1 MGGSSRNPT
10 TIGTNVNNLLAL
22 DEIRIPEGSH
32 LPETHPQDYVW
43 SQGLVEAMVV
53 ALSFWAREPHST
65 PRLRVMTPAQWKEH
79 INSNHEVYKKE
90 CATCVTSRGTGAQHR
105 RVHHPEAYVLTA
117 DVAGPIAKGLDPT
130 SKGTMGKNLVP
141 KDYLK
146 LYTGRDTPEKHGEE
160 EEPGTTQDAEDGF
173 EDLFENKP
181 VEAEEADAEEVEV
194 HRVPEVLNKDLAELP
209 SDVEEYEPSLPEE
222 DAVSKE
228 EEETEPAELLAMI
241 DGGIAMKGIE
251 ALLGD
256 MNVSVEE
263 KVIASDS
270 TAALSITGGIQ
281 VDQDAA
287 GFLMIMLML
296 LGMMLIW
303 EGIRWLAIEIC
314 NEWTPGAN
322 ARSSQQ
328 GTMGQ
333 AAVEVERR
341 LDQEEP
347 AVAAPAFVPAARRQ
361 DDQPSGSA
369 SLPLSSRAPVDGRF
383 SRRQAITL
391 AFPSLPD
398 YLVDSCRQLSVG
410 SLTPQQRANRAWL
423 AGCWARAVL
432 DGQVDKPDP
441 SEPLDVSSRYDCV
454 LRAEGLP
461 SPVVCGS
468 LSAFRRVVG
477 PVLGRS
483 VTHGFPFHL
492 GVQSVMDFAQL
503 VAYESGPLEVLEFSW
518 PPAAEDQEER
528 DLGQQPAEG
537 NWIAA
542 QDQER
547 LSALVVDMADHMA
560 EQLAPADLS
569 AEELVCFRQREPM
582 LFPLASEVLK
592 QSKEWLLGTGNLPE
606 DRSGYHTAASA
617 TEAPAPRPKPPKPKR
632 PTVQQLAAQQ
642 AQMMQLMTSVV
653 ERLDGLQAPVS
664 PAPGPPGPTAS
675 APPAA
680 VNTAILQKPLAS
692 VLPRPQLPLAFWHKP
707 SALHLLPVLSLP
719 RLLLKWTW
727 KRRLQE
733 ELASRSGAFADKIR
747 ANMGRRMDPTHL
759 MAEEQIS
766 FMRYLERHGAFSA
779 QPLLGL
785 LAWQTAQAL
794 DLLAAGSEAGARDT
808 LSLIL
813 LMMEQTAL
821 DGGNSSLSWLLTLQ
835 AEPPQSL
842 FQVPASVPGAQ
853 LPVFSALA
861 EQKWVTTALAYA
873 KELDTI
879 SVRRS
884 EAQAK
889 GPGVPKTPSKPAPPP
904 PAPPGPGDLTKKQ
917 QRAVGKAVFLGWC
930 PWTLDYLY
938 LRSLSGLPFAA
949 GSSLREEG
957 EFTFES
963 WIAALPRLLKRGKTQ
978 LSGFLVSTLNLRKGT
993 SPDPSAALYPLP
1005 LLHEGVFHQ
1014 RSCRNASDRRALA
1027 VRRCV
1032 PLNPAQA
1039 KAYRRIELSEV
1050 VSFVERCGLTPG
1062 AYPGDGAL
1070 PEEVLHFAGLEAPHP
1085 TFAKEKPDHLIG
1097 ICKLWDASSL
1107 LGFVPGPL
1115 PDKQLTRLFGAYKA
1129 PGKLRQ
1135 IGDRRGQNASEAHLC
1150 GPSRFLPSGP
1160 LLCRVHVP
1168 AGCSLVGSVT
1178 DRRDFYT
1185 QAMISEERSWT
1196 NAVGPALPLRSLL
1209 DTVAGQALLAS
1220 GWSAGLRARA
1230 SCLPPSRAS
1239 LLVGSETI
1247 VHPTFRSLL
1256 QGDAGGVEYAT
1267 GGHQGLIIDD
1277 FFCLSVEAGDFVPG
1291 SPSSSLDALS
1301 LAKLAYESE
1310 EVAGATYLGFP
1321 TQKRLSLAAASV
1333 RAAECPCISEELVSC
1348 LTGSWVSALMYRV
1361 AGELQ
1366 LLSVLA
1372 PVILTNLSAAPSPRV
1387 YASVS
1392 VSQGALS
1399 ENLGRL
1405 GFYAGPVIDPTR
1417 SRHFRHT
1424 APRLL
1429 EWILFLLS
1437 EKRPPLRSAACPEGF
1452 DATEPRTR
1460 EGNKLALAHLC
1471 LLRAA
1476 LRCAAGLQ
1484 VSEAVLAAGPPGTAK
1499 MRVLSRGLQF
1509 GFGDKPAG
1517 ETVCR
1522 EGFAG
1527 LLAKAFAGA
1536 ISEPRPAEPDH
1547 KRGLEN
1553 LAVNDLLLT
1562 APWKTEACWRWRRN
1576 EHINCREAK
1585 AAQRV
1590 VSHAAAA
1597 EGDSKVS
1604 LLLDSSVAR
1613 GAIGKGRSPSKALRP
1628 ILLRTGAVA
1637 IAGGVH
1643 LGLHHAPT
1651 RLNVADD
1658 PTRDAEL
1665 RLPGGSSLVCD
1676 QDPDVVEE
1684 LCNFAGLRQAGFA
1697 CLSSSPVRTSTRAW
1711 AFREKGPSDRGT
1723 SRTKLNRASLLDRF
1737 SDWLGENGFE
1747 REAFMQWP
1755 AETLAK
1761 TLEQFGRELFEAGRP
1776 YWHYAETINA
1786 ISARRPA
1793 VRRTLQGAWDLAFS
1807 WLALEPYTH
1816 HVAMPAVILLALL
1829 SVCLT
1834 WGWRAEAGIFALAWG
1849 ALLRIGEATGAVRS
1863 SLVLPRDTLWS
1874 QAFILLK
1881 IDEPKTRLRTA
1892 RHQAAKVEAQDLV
1905 QLIDLAF
1912 AHLPAYSK
1920 LWPLSA
1926 QTLRKRLDSA
1936 LEALQ
1941 ATEDA
1946 ELVRRRGTQESLLV
1960 DSGSDSHERVV
1971 QTLELR
1977 ERCHWRWRQ

>member
-1 MGGSSRNPT
+1 
-10 TIGTNVNNLLAL
+10 
-22 DEIRIPEGSH
+22 
-32 LPETHPQDYVW
+32 
-43 SQGLVEAMVV
+43 
-53 ALSFWAREPHST
+53 
-65 PRLRVMTPAQWKEH
+65 
-79 INSNHEVYKKE
+79 
-90 CATCVTSRGTGAQHR
+90 
-105 RVHHPEAYVLTA
+105 
-117 DVAGPIAKGLDPT
+117 
-130 SKGTMGKNLVP
+130 
-141 KDYLK
+141 
-146 LYTGRDTPEKHGEE
+146 
-160 EEPGTTQDAEDGF
+160 
-173 EDLFENKP
+173 
-181 VEAEEADAEEVEV
+181 
-194 HRVPEVLNKDLAELP
+194 
-209 SDVEEYEPSLPEE
+209 
-222 DAVSKE
+222 
-228 EEETEPAELLAMI
+228 
-241 DGGIAMKGIE
+241 
-251 ALLGD
+251 
-256 MNVSVEE
+256 
-263 KVIASDS
+263 
-270 TAALSITGGIQ
+270 
-281 VDQDAA
+281 
-287 GFLMIMLML
+287 
-296 LGMMLIW
+296 
-303 EGIRWLAIEIC
+303 
-314 NEWTPGAN
+314 
-322 ARSSQQ
+322 
-328 GTMGQ
+328 
-333 AAVEVERR
+333 
-341 LDQEEP
+341 
-347 AVAAPAFVPAARRQ
+347 
-361 DDQPSGSA
+361 
-369 SLPLSSRAPVDGRF
+369 
-383 SRRQAITL
+383 
-391 AFPSLPD
+391 
-398 YLVDSCRQLSVG
+398 
-410 SLTPQQRANRAWL
+410 
-423 AGCWARAVL
+423 
-432 DGQVDKPDP
+432 
-441 SEPLDVSSRYDCV
+441 
-454 LRAEGLP
+454 
-461 SPVVCGS
+461 
-468 LSAFRRVVG
+468 
-477 PVLGRS
+477 
-483 VTHGFPFHL
+483 
-492 GVQSVMDFAQL
+492 VMDFAQL
-503 VAYESGPLEVLEFSW
+503 VAYESGSLEVLEFSW
-518 PPAAEDQEER
+518 PPAAEDQAPSLCSAYVIMKRPTGFLLCIPEGFLSQEER
-528 DLGQQPAEG
+528 DLGQQPAEDSGIGPSTVVSASPLLLTAEG

-547 LSALVVDMADHMA
+547 LSALVVDMSDHMV

-569 AEELVCFRQREPM
+569 AEELVCFRQGEPM

-592 QSKEWLLGTGNLPE
+592 QSKEWLLGTGNLP
-606 DRSGYHTAASA
+606 DNRSGYQTAASA
-617 TEAPAPRPKPPKPKR
+617 TQAPAPRPKPPKPKR

-664 PAPGPPGPTAS
+664 PAPGPPGLAAT

-692 VLPRPQLPLAFWHKP
+692 VLRQASAAPRVLAQAIGPPPPTRAQPPAAPAQVDLEETALVALVGQLASGSGDPLLEATGQAASVKG
-707 SALHLLPVLSLP
+707 AAN
-719 RLLLKWTW
+719 RA
-727 KRRLQE
+727 RLQE
-733 ELASRSGAFADKIR
+733 ELAGRSGAFADKIR

-766 FMRYLERHGAFSA
+766 FMRYLERHGSFSA

-808 LSLIL
+808 LSLML

-821 DGGNSSLSWLLTLQ
+821 DGGNSSLSWLPTLQ

-842 FQVPASVPGAQ
+842 FQAPASVPGAQ

-879 SVRRS
+879 SVR
-884 EAQAK
+884 E
-889 GPGVPKTPSKPAPPP
+889 
-904 PAPPGPGDLTKKQ
+904 LTKKQ
-917 QRAVGKAVFLGWC
+917 QRAAAWAARKVGKAVFLGWC

-938 LRSLSGLPFAA
+938 LRSLSGLPFAP

-963 WIAALPRLLKRGKTQ
+963 WIAALPRLLKRG
-978 LSGFLVSTLNLRKGT
+978 R
-993 SPDPSAALYPLP
+993 
-1005 LLHEGVFHQ
+1005 VFHQ

-1032 PLNPAQA
+1032 PLNPAQVE
-1039 KAYRRIELSEV
+1039 AYRRIELSGV

-1070 PEEVLHFAGLEAPHP
+1070 PEEAPFLPHADHGFEALHPYRDLRADQVALHGEGKWDLAAHLGPDLYMPFVEPQVLHFAGLEAPHP
-1085 TFAKEKPDHLIG
+1085 SFAKEKPDHLIG
-1097 ICKLWDASSL
+1097 ICRLWDASSL

-1129 PGKLRQ
+1129 PGKLPP
-1135 IGDRRGQNASEAHLC
+1135 N
-1150 GPSRFLPSGP
+1150 RFLPSGP

-1185 QAMISEERSWT
+1185 QAMISEERVERWT
-1196 NAVGPALPLRSLL
+1196 SRS
-1209 DTVAGQALLAS
+1209 GF
-1220 GWSAGLRARA
+1220 
-1230 SCLPPSRAS
+1230 LPPSFQESNTQQGGTKVCLKGGGAS
-1239 LLVGSETI
+1239 LL
-1247 VHPTFRSLL
+1247 R
-1256 QGDAGGVEYAT
+1256 AA
-1267 GGHQGLIIDD
+1267 
-1277 FFCLSVEAGDFVPG
+1277 SVLAGDFVPG
-1291 SPSSSLDALS
+1291 SFSASLDALS

-1321 TQKRLSLAAASV
+1321 TQKRLSLAAASA

-1348 LTGSWVSALMYRV
+1348 LTGSWVSALMYRRCLMS
-1361 AGELQ
+1361 ALDGLFS
-1366 LLSVLA
+1366 LGSRA
-1372 PVILTNLSAAPSPRV
+1372 NFSSSPSSPVVQTNLSAAPSPRV
-1387 YASVS
+1387 YASDASDSKGAFCSAPLGHEESLRIWLASESKGHAVRLSEEKGREVSAPGLGDLPPDAGPKKPLACSYDCLEVS

-1405 GFYAGPVIDPTR
+1405 GFYAGPVIDPAR

-1476 LRCAAGLQ
+1476 LRCAASLL
-1484 VSEAVLAAGPPGTAK
+1484 VSEAV
-1499 MRVLSRGLQF
+1499 V
-1509 GFGDKPAG
+1509 
-1517 ETVCR
+1517 E

-1536 ISEPRPAEPDH
+1536 ISEPRPAEPDR

-1562 APWKTEACWRWRRN
+1562 ASWKTEDPDVLEELCGFAGLSSASAGWLRL
-1576 EHINCREAK
+1576 
-1585 AAQRV
+1585 
-1590 VSHAAAA
+1590 
-1597 EGDSKVS
+1597 S
-1604 LLLDSSVAR
+1604 LLLARKDFDACFGFPGEGPIGPRNLQDEQRKQAR
-1613 GAIGKGRSPSKALRP
+1613 GP
-1628 ILLRTGAVA
+1628 
-1637 IAGGVH
+1637 
-1643 LGLHHAPT
+1643 LGLPEG
-1651 RLNVADD
+1651 RPV
-1658 PTRDAEL
+1658 
-1665 RLPGGSSLVCD
+1665 LP
-1676 QDPDVVEE
+1676 
-1684 LCNFAGLRQAGFA
+1684 
-1697 CLSSSPVRTSTRAW
+1697 
-1711 AFREKGPSDRGT
+1711 
-1723 SRTKLNRASLLDRF
+1723 RTKLNRASLLDRF

-1747 REAFMQWP
+1747 REAFMQWC
-1755 AETLAK
+1755 AEALAK
-1761 TLEQFGRELFEAGRP
+1761 TLEQFGGRELFEAGRP

-1936 LEALQ
+1936 LDALQVPTTRSCSRPLDLGSFRPGGATFVLQ

-1946 ELVRRRGTQESLLV
+1946 ELVRRRG
-1960 DSGSDSHERVV
+1960 
-1971 QTLELR
+1971 
-1977 ERCHWRWRQ
+1977 RWVSAKVMEILSSRSSSIDVLSVTAGYHQKAGIGCGYMLS